1 VAGLAPRTLNFPGG
15 DHVDKVDVAPDA
27 VNNCDSQSEPVEE
40 SKSNRKKFVAPNISV
55 PVDVLE
61 ATTFF
66 QLTDSGV
73 VT

>member
-1 VAGLAPRTLNFPGG
+1 M
-15 DHVDKVDVAPDA
+15 DKVDVAPDA
-27 VNNCDSQSEPVEE
+27 INVCDSQSEPAEE
-40 SKSNRKKFVAPNISV
+40 SKPPRKKFVAPNISV
-55 PVDVLE
+55 PIDVLE

>member
-1 VAGLAPRTLNFPGG
+1 M
-15 DHVDKVDVAPDA
+15 DKVEAAPDA
-27 VNNCDSQSEPVEE
+27 VTICDSQSEPAEE
-40 SKSNRKKFVAPNISV
+40 PKSNRKKFVAPHVSV

-66 QLTDSGV
+66 QITDSGV

>member
-1 VAGLAPRTLNFPGG
+1 MFNTSGGNNVDRANVAS
-15 DHVDKVDVAPDA
+15 DA
-27 VNNCDSQSEPVEE
+27 VKVCDSQSEPAEE
-40 SKSNRKKFVAPNISV
+40 PKANRKKFVPPEISV

-73 VT
+73 TN

>member
-1 VAGLAPRTLNFPGG
+1 MAGLAPRIHRLSGG
-15 DHVDKVDVAPDA
+15 DLVDKLDVAPDA
-27 VNNCDSQSEPVEE
+27 VSIGDSESEPAEE
-40 SKSNRKKFVAPNISV
+40 PKSNRKKFVAPNISV